1 MFPGR
6 TLEELDE
13 MDINRLHRALLAR
26 RMEAVEQ
33 KRRRFLGGKIKPGEI
48 DADEWR
54 LITQMDA
61 WAAIPEK

>member
-1 MFPGR
+1 
-6 TLEELDE
+6 
-13 MDINRLHRALLAR
+13 
-26 RMEAVEQ
+26 MEAVEQ